1 MNTSPPD
8 SDPVVAFYDT
18 HPIHEAQIMEALRER
33 GLDPG
38 RLTEEE
44 LKEHDQDHFGGLD
57 AVDRLTRAAGIDAG
71 THVLD
76 VCSGMGGPA
85 RYLAH
90 RHGCRA
96 TGLDLTR
103 SRHDSAVRLTA
114 LVGLDR
120 LVEFRCGSALAM
132 PFDDASFDVVIG
144 QEAWAHVPDKP
155 RLIAE
160 AVRVVRPGG
169 RIAFTDI
176 MARTTLPEVIAERLS
191 REMTFSEIASL
202 GDYRELLD
210 GAGCEVLEATDLSDE
225 WTEILRRRLAMYRG
239 LGGSTAASFGVER
252 SQAWDAAYAFFV
264 GLFEQGIL
272 GGGRI
277 VAHRR

>member
-1 MNTSPPD
+1 MSTTP
-8 SDPVVAFYDT
+8 DPVIAFYDT

-57 AVDRLTRAAGIDAG
+57 AVDRLASAAGIDAG

-90 RHGCRA
+90 RHGCRV

-114 LVGLDR
+114 LVKLDH
-120 LVEFRCGSALAM
+120 LVDFHCGSASAM

-144 QEAWAHVPDKP
+144 QEAWAHVPGKP
-155 RLIAE
+155 RLIEE
-160 AVRVVRPGG
+160 AARVVRPGG

-176 MARTTLPEVIAERLS
+176 MARTTLPEAIAERLS

-225 WTEILRRRLAMYRG
+225 WTKILRRRLAMYRS
-239 LGGSTAASFGVER
+239 LGGSTAARFGPAR
-252 SQAWDAAYAFFV
+252 SREWDSAYAFFV
-264 GLFEQGIL
+264 GLFAQGVL